1 MSHPIHSHGGRSLGR
16 LWTLNVVIIHL
27 DNLDSFR
34 RPQSGGILG
43 NSFVLFGWN
52 FTFNSWRVFFSFR
65 IYSRHVRLDQHVCE
79 EGEREGAVRAHRAG
93 SGLRK
98 FPFVHSHQVA
108 VGFQSLATSFELG
121 SRFKSS
127 GHSAKSNN
135 CGARFTFSKYEWRWK
150 VFPLSLSLSHS
161 HSHNLSFSPYYRSHM
176 YTKLSLRHPFLY
188 QALKY
193 SSLSLPLSLKNQL
206 LNPNLRRKWSEE
218 KQKTTGGGSGCK
230 TTNPS
235 TKSVSA
241 SSNWRTRLIE
251 MFQKIQFCFT
261 LSQNFVW
268 RRK

>member
-27 DNLDSFR
+27 DNLNSFR

-150 VFPLSLSLSHS
+150 VFPLSLSLSQTQS
-161 HSHNLSFSPYYRSHM
+161 LF
-176 YTKLSLRHPFLY
+176 LSL
-188 QALKY
+188 
-193 SSLSLPLSLKNQL
+193 LSLPHVHKTLS
-206 LNPNLRRKWSEE
+206 
-218 KQKTTGGGSGCK
+218 KTSF
-230 TTNPS
+230 
-235 TKSVSA
+235 SVS
-241 SSNWRTRLIE
+241 SSEVFVSLSPSLSEKSAPQPQLETKMVRGKTKNNWWRFRL
-251 MFQKIQFCFT
+251 
-261 LSQNFVW
+261 QNNQPID
-268 RRK
+268 